1 MTPGVN
7 CKARATV
14 LKILNE
20 ENRVF
25 QYILA
30 NHDVS
35 HQCEPN
41 KPKMIAEKMKHDMK
55 LRVRSN
61 PSDPVMATI
70 LEVREEAANIYGN
83 DEELFNK
90 ITYELGA
97 NRPIVKQLLRARHD
111 VIGKTPQNRNEFNVN
126 EFMKNVFGESHG
138 IEIMDSNNISENWR
152 QKIDVTDSKT
162 NFKWDLEESVQCY
175 ENENNCEFE
184 NDCINQDIVE
194 EIINE
199 NSSIHYESNEKVDL
213 SSKDLPKRVL
223 AFSTKNLLKLLH
235 KHLRT
240 SVDGTF
246 KSNCFLWAQQ
256 FRWSAK
262 ISGYWIPIIWGWLPD
277 KSLTS
282 YKVNIYFN

>member
-1 MTPGVN
+1 MANIQVNYYFRDGRTMKGGKSNPGILVIDECYEFLSNKISVDEQCWKYLCKYRMTPGVN

-97 NRPIVKQLLRARHD
+97 NRPIVKQLLRVRHD
-111 VIGKTPQNRNEFNVN
+111 VIGKTPQNRNDFNVN
-126 EFMKNVFGESHG
+126 EFINNVLG
-138 IEIMDSNNISENWR
+138 
-152 QKIDVTDSKT
+152 
-162 NFKWDLEESVQCY
+162 
-175 ENENNCEFE
+175 
-184 NDCINQDIVE
+184 
-194 EIINE
+194 
-199 NSSIHYESNEKVDL
+199 KVME
-213 SSKDLPKRVL
+213 
-223 AFSTKNLLKLLH
+223 LK
-235 KHLRT
+235 
-240 SVDGTF
+240 
-246 KSNCFLWAQQ
+246 
-256 FRWSAK
+256 
-262 ISGYWIPIIWGWLPD
+262 
-277 KSLTS
+277 
-282 YKVNIYFN
+282 